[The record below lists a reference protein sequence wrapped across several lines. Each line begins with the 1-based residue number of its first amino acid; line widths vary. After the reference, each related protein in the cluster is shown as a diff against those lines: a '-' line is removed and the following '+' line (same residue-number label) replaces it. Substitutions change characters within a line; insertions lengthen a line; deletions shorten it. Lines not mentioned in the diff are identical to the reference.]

1 MLPDACSVPRALLII
16 GTVGV
21 GKTSVADAV
30 GALLTDAGIPNAVM
44 DLDRLCQSWP
54 APAGD
59 PFNFDMLL
67 RNLRCVAGN
76 YLDAGATRLVLAGV
90 AESRADRKRYQDAVG
105 TDLAVCRLRAHLP
118 TVRQRLAHRHGDDHS
133 ALRWHL
139 NRSGELDQILD
150 QARVEDF
157 AVDSTGSSVTA
168 TAAAVLRAADW
179 R

>member
-1 MLPDACSVPRALLII
+1 MPPDARSAPRALLIT

-30 GALLTDAGIPNAVM
+30 GGLLAGAGVPGAVV

-54 APAGD
+54 VPAGD
-59 PFNFDMLL
+59 PFNFGMLL

-90 AESRADRKRYQDAVG
+90 AESRAERRRYQDAIGVG
-105 TDLAVCRLRAHLP
+105 LSVCRLRVHLP
-118 TVRQRLAHRHGDDHS
+118 AVRQRLARRHGDDHG

-139 NRSGELDQILD
+139 DRSGELDRILD
-150 QARVEDF
+150 RAQVEDF
-157 AVDSTGSSVTA
+157 TIDATDSSVDA
-168 TAAAVLRAADW
+168 TAVAVLRAATW
-179 R
+179 Q

>member
-1 MLPDACSVPRALLII
+1 MLPDARSVPRALLIT

-54 APAGD
+54 VPAGD

-90 AESRADRKRYQDAVG
+90 AESRDDRKRYREAVG
-105 TDLAVCRLRAHLP
+105 TDLVVCRLRAHLP

-139 NRSGELDQILD
+139 DRAGELDQILD

-157 AVDSTGSSVTA
+157 AVDATDSSITA
-168 TAAAVLRAADW
+168 TAATVLRAAGW